1 VRSASAIVLAAVL
14 VAACAEGED
23 PISPR
28 PAANILIDIPEE
40 SPGPPFYSL
49 IQPGW
54 FPMTEDW
61 GAVAWL
67 REPACVPDDF
77 NILQLVDPPPRPF
90 FCALTIEGH
99 EIWNTDPP
107 DPSVG
112 PLNIRAS
119 GLGAVPIYFV
129 ATGDLLPAMGDGV
142 LTIAELEAMPSLL
155 VGHADRFNLSQQ
167 TGTARGRPG
176 EGNIV
181 ISASGSLTDGR
192 TFLFQTA
199 EGPPRKDEIAH
210 TRIEFR

>member
-1 VRSASAIVLAAVL
+1 MRITCAIVLAAVL
-14 VAACAEGED
+14 GGACAEGEG
-23 PISPR
+23 PTALGPE
-28 PAANILIDIPEE
+28 ANIRVDIPDDD
-40 SPGPPFYSL
+40 PGPPFYSL

-54 FPMTEDW
+54 FPMTEEW

-67 REPACVPDDF
+67 RDPACVPEDF
-77 NILQLVDPPPRPF
+77 NILQFFDPPPRPF

-99 EIWNTDPP
+99 AIWNTDPP

-112 PLNIRAS
+112 PLNFRAS
-119 GLGAVPIYFV
+119 GLGAVPLYFMS
-129 ATGDLLPAMGDGV
+129 TDDLLPAMGDGV

-155 VGHADRFNLSQQ
+155 VGHADRFNVSQQ

-181 ISASGSLTDGR
+181 IAATGSLTDGR
-192 TFLFQTA
+192 TFLYQTA